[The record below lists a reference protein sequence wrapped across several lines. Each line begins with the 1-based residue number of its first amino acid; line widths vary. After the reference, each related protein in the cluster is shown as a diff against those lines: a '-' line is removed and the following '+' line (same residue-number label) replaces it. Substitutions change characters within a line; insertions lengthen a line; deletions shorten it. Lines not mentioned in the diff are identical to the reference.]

1 MSQIIKHIFG
11 IVYAAVIFTS
21 CTETI
26 DIELDETY
34 TRLVIDGQI
43 STDTMAHEIRLSKSA
58 SYFSN
63 TEPPAVSGAEI
74 ILDDDQQQFVLTEIP
89 IGSGQYFTPE
99 NYFGKPGNTYTL
111 NINLTEEIGESMN
124 YQAQNIMATTD
135 FILDSIML
143 EYREPFGFWM
153 VTLYAYDPP
162 TTDFY
167 RLDAFRNGVILTDT
181 AYRTSISD
189 DRLFN
194 GNNTNGS
201 AVMFLYE
208 DEVQLGDTISLR
220 MAAISKAYYEFLFE
234 LRNESGFS
242 NPLFGGPPANI
253 NSNLQEDGL
262 GFFGTMKTARTELI
276 ITEALLDSL
285 RN

>member
-1 MSQIIKHIFG
+1 MFRYIFG
-11 IVYAAVIFTS
+11 IVFVAASLTS

-43 STDTMAHEIRLSKSA
+43 TTDTMAHAIRLSQSA

-63 TEPPAVSGAEI
+63 TEPPAVSGAELL
-74 ILDDDQQQFVLTEIP
+74 LDNGSQQLVLTEIP
-89 IGSGQYFTPE
+89 IGSGRYFTPE
-99 NYFGKPGNTYTL
+99 NYFGQPGNTYTL
-111 NINLTEEIGESMN
+111 NISLPEEIGESTN
-124 YQAQNIMATTD
+124 YQAQNTLATTE
-135 FILDSIML
+135 FRLDSIML

-153 VTLYAYDPP
+153 VMLYAYDPP

-167 RLDAFRNGVILTDT
+167 RLDAFRNGEILTDT

-201 AVMFLYE
+201 TVMFLYE

-220 MAAISKAYYEFLFE
+220 MGAISKAYYEFLFE

-253 NSNLQEDGL
+253 TSNLQDDGL
-262 GFFGTMKTARTELI
+262 GFFGTMKTARTDLI
-276 ITEALLDSL
+276 ITEALLERL
-285 RN
+285 RE

>member
-1 MSQIIKHIFG
+1 MFRYIFG
-11 IVYAAVIFTS
+11 IVFVAASLTS

-43 STDTMAHEIRLSKSA
+43 TTDTMAHAIRLSQSA

-63 TEPPAVSGAEI
+63 TEPPAVSGAELL
-74 ILDDDQQQFVLTEIP
+74 LDNGSQQLVLTEIP
-89 IGSGQYFTPE
+89 IGSGRYFTPE
-99 NYFGKPGNTYTL
+99 NYFGQPGNTYTL
-111 NINLTEEIGESMN
+111 NISLPEEIGESTN
-124 YQAQNIMATTD
+124 YQAQNTLATTE
-135 FILDSIML
+135 FRLDSIML

-153 VTLYAYDPP
+153 VMLYAYDPP

-167 RLDAFRNGVILTDT
+167 RLDAFRNGEILTDT

-201 AVMFLYE
+201 TVMFLYE

-220 MAAISKAYYEFLFE
+220 MGAISKAYYEFLFE

-253 NSNLQEDGL
+253 TSNLQDDGL
-262 GFFGTMKTARTELI
+262 GFFGTMKTARTDLI
-276 ITEALLDSL
+276 ITEALLERL
-285 RN
+285 RL